1 MVWSMNGIFI
11 WNELKMDNEVWC
23 NGVWV
28 KWIMEW
34 NGSQLWSGVKYEKW
48 PTIYDVYYSI
58 AEKDK
63 I

>member
-1 MVWSMNGIFI
+1 MECCMKWV
-11 WNELKMDNEVWC
+11 KMDNEIWC

-34 NGSQLWSGVKYEKW
+34 NGSQLWSEVKYEKC
-48 PTIYDVYYSI
+48 PATYDFYYSI
-58 AEKDK
+58 AEKDQ

>member
-1 MVWSMNGIFI
+1 MNVMFV

-34 NGSQLWSGVKYEKW
+34 NESQLWSGVKYGKW
-48 PTIYDVYYSI
+48 PATYDLYYSI
-58 AEKDK
+58 AERNQS
-63 I
+63 